1 MLRKLKFTG
10 VLLAVVMLAGG
21 TMMFVQAKDLRRN
34 YTLVDAS
41 IVSVSVDC
49 FIQAGRKKVLVKGT
63 KDLLYMDC
71 ALAPDVAAH
80 FGFRAKDVHKRA
92 QVAYEYTSPA
102 DRSVHGGTYVR
113 TRDVD
118 GNVVGRKIRVHAHK
132 SVPEDSR
139 TLKGNVFIADT
150 GA

>member
-71 ALAPDVAAH
+71 ALAPDVAAERRRIRLARQSRGEH
-80 FGFRAKDVHKRA
+80 LRHGAAKTHER
-92 QVAYEYTSPA
+92 
-102 DRSVHGGTYVR
+102 HG
-113 TRDVD
+113 
-118 GNVVGRKIRVHAHK
+118 
-132 SVPEDSR
+132 ESR
-139 TLKGNVFIADT
+139 
-150 GA
+150 